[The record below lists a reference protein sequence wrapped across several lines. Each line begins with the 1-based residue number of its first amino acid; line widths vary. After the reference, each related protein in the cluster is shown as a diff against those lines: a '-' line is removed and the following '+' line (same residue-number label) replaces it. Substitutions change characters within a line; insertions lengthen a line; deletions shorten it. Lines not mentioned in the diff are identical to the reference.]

1 MSITTKTGDLGETS
15 IFGGKRVKKF
25 NSQIEALGQ
34 VDELSSLMGV
44 VINYLQTDGEIN
56 LFYEIQKRLYQIN
69 SFLSG
74 SKINEKK
81 NIEELTSH
89 LKKIEQEIEFLS
101 QKLPNLN
108 RFILPSGGLTSS
120 FLHYLRTVCR
130 RVERRVVF
138 FLYQKKW
145 QKKYQVIIQYLN
157 RLSDLF
163 FVLARIYTK
172 ENKFYY
178 N

>member
-15 IFGGKRVKKF
+15 IFGGKRLKKF
-25 NSQIEALGQ
+25 DSQIEALGQ
-34 VDELSSLMGV
+34 VDELSSLLGIV
-44 VINYLQTDGEIN
+44 VNYLKKDEEIN

-81 NIEELTSH
+81 NVEEIRSH

-138 FLYQKKW
+138 FLYQKNW
-145 QKKYQVIIQYLN
+145 QKKHPIIIQYLN

-163 FVLARIYTK
+163 FLLSRKYQKK
-172 ENKFYY
+172 EVILG
-178 N
+178 

>member
-25 NSQIEALGQ
+25 DSQIEALGQ
-34 VDELSSLMGV
+34 VDELSALLGLV
-44 VINYLQTDGEIN
+44 TNYLKKKQEIN
-56 LFYEIQKRLYQIN
+56 LFLEIQKKLYQIN
-69 SFLSG
+69 SLLSEA
-74 SKINEKK
+74 KIKEKE
-81 NIEELTSH
+81 NIEELDQH

-101 QKLPNLN
+101 KKLPKLN

-145 QKKYQVIIQYLN
+145 QKEYQIIIQYLN

-163 FVLARIYTK
+163 FLLSRKYQKK
-172 ENKFYY
+172 EVILG
-178 N
+178 

>member
-15 IFGGKRVKKF
+15 IFGGKRLKKF

-34 VDELSSLMGV
+34 VDELSSLLGIV
-44 VINYLQTDGEIN
+44 VNYLKKDEEIN

-81 NIEELTSH
+81 NVEEIRSH
-89 LKKIEQEIEFLS
+89 LKKIEQEIKFLS
-101 QKLPNLN
+101 QKLPKLN

-120 FLHYLRTVCR
+120 SLHYLRTVCR

-145 QKKYQVIIQYLN
+145 QKKHQLIIQYLN

-163 FVLARIYTK
+163 FLLSRKYQKK
-172 ENKFYY
+172 EVILG
-178 N
+178 

>member
-15 IFGGKRVKKF
+15 IFEGKRLKKF
-25 NSQIEALGQ
+25 DSQIEALGQ
-34 VDELSSLMGV
+34 VDELSSLLGIV
-44 VINYLQTDGEIN
+44 VNYLKKDEEIN

-81 NIEELTSH
+81 NIEEIKSH
-89 LKKIEQEIEFLS
+89 LKKIEQEIKFLS
-101 QKLPNLN
+101 QKLPKLN

-120 FLHYLRTVCR
+120 FLHYLRAVCR

-138 FLYQKKW
+138 FLYQKNW
-145 QKKYQVIIQYLN
+145 QKKYQLIIQYLN

-163 FVLARIYTK
+163 FLLSRKYQKK
-172 ENKFYY
+172 EVILG
-178 N
+178 

>member
-15 IFGGKRVKKF
+15 VFGGKRVKKF
-25 NSQIEALGQ
+25 DSQIEALGQ
-34 VDELSSLMGV
+34 VDELSSLVGIV
-44 VINYLQTDGEIN
+44 VNYLKKDEEIN
-56 LFYEIQKRLYQIN
+56 LFYEIQKRLYHIN
-69 SFLSG
+69 SLLSG

-81 NIEELTSH
+81 NVEEIISH

-101 QKLPNLN
+101 QKLPKLN
-108 RFILPSGGLTSS
+108 RFILSSGSLTSS

-145 QKKYQVIIQYLN
+145 QKEYQIIIQYLN

-163 FVLARIYTK
+163 FLLSRKYQKK
-172 ENKFYY
+172 EVILG
-178 N
+178 